1 MSKELNHN
9 EVLESIQKKI
19 ELKKRLRVAK
29 KKHDENEISHLT
41 QKISKIENKL
51 SSSTIEKI

>member
-19 ELKKRLRVAK
+19 ELKKDFVVQK
-29 KKHDENEISHLT
+29 KKT
-41 QKISKIENKL
+41 R
-51 SSSTIEKI
+51 

>member
-29 KKHDENEISHLT
+29 KNTMKMKYLT
-41 QKISKIENKL
+41 SLKKYPK
-51 SSSTIEKI
+51 